1 MSKRSEFVNIARN
14 EINTKETGTNNV
26 KYNTWYYGRPV
37 SGRAGTSEYAWC
49 VTFECWC
56 ANKVGILNSLIPK
69 CNNVGVLRDWYK
81 ARGLYHLKTA
91 YTPKAG
97 DLIIFKN
104 ASHTGIVERV
114 ESGKIWTIEGNSK
127 DKVSNNTYLKTD
139 SYIQG
144 YCQVKFNDN
153 QGNTGNTT
161 KSSIKEIQAMIK
173 SKYNYNLSVDGIYG
187 KETKKMLIKALQT
200 ELNKQ
205 YNAHLKIDGIF
216 GNKTKSK
223 CPNVKVGAKGNITL
237 LINSKLK
244 CLGYNTLM
252 SDTYSSQTQNA
263 IMQFQKS
270 HGLLA
275 DGICGRNTF
284 EKLFK

>member
-1 MSKRSEFVNIARN
+1 MRDKFVSIAKSQ
-14 EINTKETGTNNV
+14 IGIKETGTNNV
-26 KYNTWYYGRPV
+26 KYNTWYYGRIV
-37 SGRAGTSEYAWC
+37 NGRTGTSEYAWC

-56 ANKVGILNSLIPK
+56 ANQVGILNSLIPK

-81 ARGLYHLKTA
+81 ARGLYHLRSS
-91 YTPKAG
+91 YTPKKG
-97 DLIIFKN
+97 DLVIFKN

-114 ESGKIWTIEGNSK
+114 ESGRIWTIEGNSK
-127 DKVSNNTYLKTD
+127 DKVSNNTYLRTD
-139 SYIQG
+139 NYIQG

-153 QGNTGNTT
+153 QGNTANTT
-161 KSSIKEIQAMIK
+161 KSSIKEVQSMIK

-205 YNAHLKIDGIF
+205 YNAHLEIDGIF

-223 CPNVKVGAKGNITL
+223 CPNVMLGAKGNITL
-237 LINSKLK
+237 LINSKLI
-244 CLGYNTLM
+244 CLGYNVSM
-252 SDTYSSQTQNA
+252 SDAYSSQTKNA

-270 HGLLA
+270 HGLIA
-275 DGICGRNTF
+275 DGICGKNTF
-284 EKLFK
+284 EKLFNK

>member
-1 MSKRSEFVNIARN
+1 MSKRSEFVNVAKSQIG
-14 EINTKETGTNNV
+14 IKETGTNNV
-26 KYNTWYYGRPV
+26 KYNTWYYGRVVNGTP
-37 SGRAGTSEYAWC
+37 GTSEYAWC

-56 ANKVGILNSLIPK
+56 ANQVGILNSLIPK

-81 ARGLYHLKTA
+81 ARGLYHLKTS

-114 ESGKIWTIEGNSK
+114 EGSKIWTVEGNSK
-127 DKVSNNTYLKTD
+127 DKVSNNTYLRTD

-153 QGNTGNTT
+153 QGNTGNAT

-173 SKYNYNLSVDGIYG
+173 SKYNFNLAVDGIYG

-205 YNAHLKIDGIF
+205 YNTHLEIDGIF

-263 IMQFQKS
+263 TIQFQKTK
-270 HGLLA
+270 GLLA

>member
-1 MSKRSEFVNIARN
+1 
-14 EINTKETGTNNV
+14 
-26 KYNTWYYGRPV
+26 
-37 SGRAGTSEYAWC
+37 
-49 VTFECWC
+49 
-56 ANKVGILNSLIPK
+56 VGILGSLIPK

-81 ARGLYHLKTA
+81 ARGLYHLKTS

-114 ESGKIWTIEGNSK
+114 EGSRIWTIEGNSK
-127 DKVSNNTYLKTD
+127 DKVSNNTYLTTD

-153 QGNTGNTT
+153 QGNTGNAT

-173 SKYNYNLSVDGIYG
+173 SKYNFNLSVDGIYG
-187 KETKKMLIKALQT
+187 PETKKMLIKALQT

-205 YNAHLKIDGIF
+205 YNAHLEVDGIF

-237 LINSKLK
+237 LINSKLI
-244 CLGYNTLM
+244 CLGYNALM

-263 IMQFQKS
+263 IIQFQKS

-275 DGICGRNTF
+275 DGICGKNTF
-284 EKLFK
+284 EKLFNK